1 MEDVAKL
8 SKEVSEQKVIE
19 ELPKKKHIEHPQRG
33 RSQAGLK
40 SMTST
45 SSFKEAP

>member
-19 ELPKKKHIEHPQRG
+19 ELPKKKLNEIPARG
-33 RSQAGLK
+33 RS
-40 SMTST
+40 
-45 SSFKEAP
+45 